1 MKSATK
7 RFKKI
12 ASIARHWSPKLGVD
26 TLDLAMDIDAVDSL
40 HSLRLDDMIADLDA
54 GSVAHD
60 VTGIW
65 NNLDRKTKLLQNC
78 WTPRFGN
85 GINRTPDEYNL

>member
-1 MKSATK
+1 MK
-7 RFKKI
+7 RFNKI

-60 VTGIW
+60 VAGIW
-65 NNLDRKTKLLQNC
+65 NHLDRKTCLLY
-78 WTPRFGN
+78 TSPSPRDATLS
-85 GINRTPDEYNL
+85 RMPSSA

>member
-1 MKSATK
+1 MK
-7 RFKKI
+7 RFNKI

-60 VTGIW
+60 VAGRLGSAAGSIERPTSIISQE
-65 NNLDRKTKLLQNC
+65 DCVIYKA
-78 WTPRFGN
+78 PRVGAFFC
-85 GINRTPDEYNL
+85 L